1 MLYYFDIAVT
11 AQSVILGFACA
22 RVLHATPHIF
32 SKLRYLKIYLLWYV
46 LCLHILNTFWTTMII
61 TKLPD
66 FDFLDFVLLIIYS
79 GVTFI
84 MCNSVFPSNSDK
96 ISSWENHYFTIN
108 KIFWVCNI
116 VCALNII
123 IQLEKSHH
131 KVFGEDYYIVYF
143 IVLFPWI
150 IYSVVAYLYQKSNV
164 QWIALILLTLTYT
177 ANALSTFLNQDANF

>member
-1 MLYYFDIAVT
+1 
-11 AQSVILGFACA
+11 
-22 RVLHATPHIF
+22 
-32 SKLRYLKIYLLWYV
+32 
-46 LCLHILNTFWTTMII
+46 
-61 TKLPD
+61 
-66 FDFLDFVLLIIYS
+66 
-79 GVTFI
+79 

-96 ISSWENHYFTIN
+96 ITSWENHYFTIN

-123 IQLEKSHH
+123 IRIEKSLHIAL
-131 KVFGEDYYIVYF
+131 GEDYYIVYF

-177 ANALSTFLNQDANF
+177 ANALSTFLNQEAKF

>member
-32 SKLRYLKIYLLWYV
+32 SKLCYLKIYLLWYV
-46 LCLHILNTFWTTMII
+46 LCLHILNTFWTTMFI

-116 VCALNII
+116 IWVKIWFLQSWSFLQFWFTPNFDIFWWFCLVCI
-123 IQLEKSHH
+123 
-131 KVFGEDYYIVYF
+131 G
-143 IVLFPWI
+143 
-150 IYSVVAYLYQKSNV
+150 
-164 QWIALILLTLTYT
+164 
-177 ANALSTFLNQDANF
+177 